1 MAPNS
6 TYSAQCISTLSVSVS
21 VSVSVS
27 ASVCGWLA
35 HCLSVPVCV
44 ALNFSHAMDDPA
56 VSDAAKVELL
66 QTATNAHSAYLA
78 KAAKAQGVDRVLLG
92 WKQMLT

>member
-1 MAPNS
+1 
-6 TYSAQCISTLSVSVS
+6 
-21 VSVSVS
+21 
-27 ASVCGWLA
+27 
-35 HCLSVPVCV
+35 
-44 ALNFSHAMDDPA
+44 MDDPA